1 MIMRQG
7 AETLKRVHFEL
18 GGKNAVV
25 VFEDAD
31 LERAADAVVFM
42 IYSLNGERCTSSSRL
57 LIEDSVKEKFVQ
69 MVLKKVERIK
79 VGHPLDPNTTV
90 GPLIHP
96 IHEEK
101 VKEYLEIGI
110 KEGATL
116 LTGGSVD
123 GPGGGPYVAPTI
135 FTDVTR
141 EMRIAREEIFGP
153 VLVVIP
159 FQSDKEA
166 LEIANE
172 TEYGLAGYL
181 WTNDVT
187 RAFQFSQSMEAGM
200 IWVNSENVRH
210 LPTPF
215 GGVKSS
221 GIGRDGGDWSFD
233 FYMETKNIS
242 FATTEHKIP
251 KLGG

>member
-1 MIMRQG
+1 M
-7 AETLKRVHFEL
+7 KRVHFEL

-69 MVLKKVERIK
+69 MVLKKAERIK
-79 VGHPLDPNTTV
+79 VGHPLDTNTTV

-141 EMRIAREEIFGP
+141 EMRIAREEVFGP

-159 FQSDKEA
+159 F
-166 LEIANE
+166 LEN
-172 TEYGLAGYL
+172 L
-181 WTNDVT
+181 
-187 RAFQFSQSMEAGM
+187 
-200 IWVNSENVRH
+200 
-210 LPTPF
+210 
-215 GGVKSS
+215 
-221 GIGRDGGDWSFD
+221 
-233 FYMETKNIS
+233 
-242 FATTEHKIP
+242 
-251 KLGG
+251 